1 MQISKL
7 QQILNQFPVTFSN
20 DFLISFVS
28 LRRND
33 SLATLDAGK
42 KTWLSGG
49 NYEKVRYAGQSQEI
63 KKIQI
68 I

>member
-7 QQILNQFPVTFSN
+7 QQILNQFPVTFIN

-28 LRRND
+28 VRRND
-33 SLATLDAGK
+33 SLATLDEGK
-42 KTWLSGG
+42 KTQLSGG
-49 NYEKVRYAGQSQEI
+49 NCEKVTYADQLQEI